1 VGWGRWSAAEG
12 HQIQEPRAPNLEARH
27 YYVLKMNKIATE
39 ADVESALSQPL
50 AIVYKH
56 SPICPTSGI
65 AYEEIR
71 LLRHLHADVPV
82 YLLDVVQSRPLSRY
96 IAERFGI
103 VHASPQAI
111 ILRAG
116 VPAWH
121 GSHFDL
127 RAEVIARR
135 LASLKAETPE
145 LEDPA

>member
-1 VGWGRWSAAEG
+1 M
-12 HQIQEPRAPNLEARH
+12 H
-27 YYVLKMNKIATE
+27 KISTE
-39 ADVESALSQPL
+39 ADVASVLSEPL

-65 AYEEIR
+65 AYEEMSS
-71 LLRHLHADVPV
+71 LRQLHADVPV
-82 YLLDVVQSRPLSRY
+82 YLVDVVHSRPLSRL
-96 IAERFGI
+96 ISERIGV

-127 RAEVIARR
+127 RAEAIARR
-135 LASLKAETPE
+135 LASLKSETKAQGE
-145 LEDPA
+145 SG

>member
-1 VGWGRWSAAEG
+1 VG
-12 HQIQEPRAPNLEARH
+12 
-27 YYVLKMNKIATE
+27 YVRNVGSSRSVVPHLKDMHKLATE
-39 ADVESALSQPL
+39 DDVATALAEPL
-50 AIVYKH
+50 AVVYKH

-71 LLRHLHADVPV
+71 SLRRLQQDVPV
-82 YLLDVVQSRPLSRY
+82 YLVDVIHSRPLSRY
-96 IAERFGI
+96 IAERLGV

-127 RAEVIARR
+127 RADTMARK
-135 LASLKAETPE
+135 LEALKGETGTI
-145 LEDPA
+145 

>member
-1 VGWGRWSAAEG
+1 M
-12 HQIQEPRAPNLEARH
+12 Q
-27 YYVLKMNKIATE
+27 KIATE
-39 ADVESALSQPL
+39 ADVANVLAEPL
-50 AIVYKH
+50 AVVYKH

-71 LLRHLHADVPV
+71 SLRRLQQDVPV
-82 YLLDVVQSRPLSRY
+82 YMVDVINSRPLSRY
-96 IAERFGI
+96 IAERIGV

-127 RAEVIARR
+127 RAEAIARR
-135 LASLKAETPE
+135 LESLKAETRGDAAPS
-145 LEDPA
+145 